1 MTRSEHIVNIINEI
15 CQEAGFTILDKY
27 EETDQVAVDKTA
39 YTFIFEEGEEAY
51 FEDAR
56 TFEMTSTLLTYIDFK
71 IDDFNDSYTT
81 KKNQILQD
89 LENARVTADLTLDRT
104 ETYFTY
110 TSSVPKILSIS
121 GTMDTNNRKGIVDIV
136 FQVKTLSRPI

>member
-1 MTRSEHIVNIINEI
+1 MTRSEHIINIINEI
-15 CQEAGFTILDKY
+15 CQEAGFTVLDKY

-39 YTFIFEEGEEAY
+39 YTFIFEEGEEAF
-51 FEDAR
+51 FEDSK

-71 IDDFNDSYTT
+71 IDDFNDSFTT
-81 KKNQILQD
+81 KKNEIIQD
-89 LENARVTADLTLDRT
+89 FENARVTADLTLDRT

-110 TSSVPKILSIS
+110 TSSVPKIVSIS

-136 FQVKTLSRPI
+136 FQIKTLSIPV

>member
-1 MTRSEHIVNIINEI
+1 MTRSEHIINIISEI

-51 FEDAR
+51 FEDSR

-71 IDDFNDSYTT
+71 IDDFNDSFTT
-81 KKNQILQD
+81 KKNGIIQD
-89 LENARVTADLTLDRT
+89 FENARVTADLTLDRA

-110 TSSVPKILSIS
+110 SSTVPKIVSIS

-136 FQVKTLSRPI
+136 FQIKTLSRPV

>member
-15 CQEAGFTILDKY
+15 CEEAGFNVLDKY
-27 EETDQVAVDKTA
+27 EETEQVAVDNTS
-39 YTFIFEEGEEAY
+39 YTFIFDEGEEAF
-51 FEDAR
+51 FEDSR

-71 IDDFNDSYTT
+71 IDDFKDSYTE
-81 KKNQILQD
+81 KKNQIIQD
-89 LENARVTADLTLDRT
+89 LEDARVTADLTLDRT

-110 TSSVPKILSIS
+110 SSSVPKILSIS

-136 FQVKTLSRPI
+136 FQIKTLSRPI

>member
-1 MTRSEHIVNIINEI
+1 MTRSEHIINIINEI
-15 CQEAGFTILDKY
+15 CQEAGFTVLDKY

-39 YTFIFEEGEEAY
+39 YTFIFEEGEEAF
-51 FEDAR
+51 FEDSK

-71 IDDFNDSYTT
+71 IDDFNDSFTT
-81 KKNQILQD
+81 KKNEIIQD
-89 LENARVTADLTLDRT
+89 FENARVTADLTLDRT

-110 TSSVPKILSIS
+110 TSSVPKIVSIS

-136 FQVKTLSRPI
+136 FQIKTLSIPI

>member
-1 MTRSEHIVNIINEI
+1 MTRSEHIINIISEI

-51 FEDAR
+51 FEDSR

-71 IDDFNDSYTT
+71 IDDFNDSFTT
-81 KKNQILQD
+81 KKNGIIQD
-89 LENARVTADLTLDRT
+89 FENARVTADLTLDRT

-110 TSSVPKILSIS
+110 SSTVPKIVSIS

-136 FQVKTLSRPI
+136 FQIKTLSRPV

>member
-15 CQEAGFTILDKY
+15 CQEAGFTTLDKY

-39 YTFIFEEGEEAY
+39 YTFIFDEGEEAF
-51 FEDAR
+51 FEDSR
-56 TFEMTSTLLTYIDFK
+56 TFEMTSTLLTYIDFQ

-81 KKNQILQD
+81 KKSEIIQD

>member
-1 MTRSEHIVNIINEI
+1 MTRSEHIINIINEI

-39 YTFIFEEGEEAY
+39 YTFIFEEGEEAF
-51 FEDAR
+51 FEDSR

-71 IDDFNDSYTT
+71 IDDFNDSFTT
-81 KKNQILQD
+81 KKNEIIQD
-89 LENARVTADLTLDRT
+89 FENARVTADLTLDRT
-104 ETYFTY
+104 ETYFIY
-110 TSSVPKILSIS
+110 SSTVPKIVSIS

-136 FQVKTLSRPI
+136 FQIKTLSRPV

>member
-39 YTFIFEEGEEAY
+39 YTFIFDEGEEAF

-81 KKNQILQD
+81 KKNEIIQD

-110 TSSVPKILSIS
+110 TSSVPKIISIS

>member
-1 MTRSEHIVNIINEI
+1 MTRSEHIINIINEI

-39 YTFIFEEGEEAY
+39 YTFIFEEGEEAF
-51 FEDAR
+51 FEDSR

-71 IDDFNDSYTT
+71 IDDFNDSFTT
-81 KKNQILQD
+81 KKNEIIQD
-89 LENARVTADLTLDRT
+89 FENARVTADLTLDRT

-110 TSSVPKILSIS
+110 SSTVPKIVSIS

-136 FQVKTLSRPI
+136 FQIKTLSRPV